1 MMSENKIVVV
11 SYDDAYKPKP
21 CSNFTQAAL
30 RALFKCLGVEAPL
43 NTLQV
48 SDQSPEQVDD
58 PPTTAVEQP
67 ELDAQLPQ
75 TSAGVIVSV
84 ARSALSTGSGAQ
96 IN

>member
-1 MMSENKIVVV
+1 MKIKNHKIKEHSSAISGQEMMSENKIVVV

-43 NTLQV
+43 NTQVV

-75 TSAGVIVSV
+75 TSV
-84 ARSALSTGSGAQ
+84 
-96 IN
+96 